1 MPAIMSHSQARRAR
15 EHELHG
21 CLPCTYQ
28 HGTSLYYCTAVSG
41 CASGFMQLDLLQ
53 KRAEKISSGNTVS
66 GNKLDHELRVVPGLK
81 FNCSGNIT
89 SILLGGDVRTAVDN
103 RVEYP
108 EVQIWRRRFLFGVY
122 YTRQYSQTIELLSG
136 NFSSDGLLRYNLTT
150 PIPFENENVFG
161 VYHPLQND
169 SIVRL
174 FYVDEPNAPVSELLN
189 NSNFNI
195 LVPGFTPDIS
205 SHHMLIYPKTGR
217 Q

>member
-1 MPAIMSHSQARRAR
+1 
-15 EHELHG
+15 
-21 CLPCTYQ
+21 
-28 HGTSLYYCTAVSG
+28 
-41 CASGFMQLDLLQ
+41 MQLDLLR

-66 GNKLDHELRVVPGLK
+66 GNKLDHELRVVPELK

-89 SILLGGDVRTAVDN
+89 GLLLGGDVRTSVDN

-108 EVQIWRRRFLFGVY
+108 EVQIWRRGFFITVF
-122 YTRQYSQTIELLSG
+122 YTKQHSRTIELLPG

-174 FYVDEPNAPVSELLN
+174 FYVDEPNAPVSEFIN
-189 NSNFNI
+189 NSNVDTI
-195 LVPGFTPDIS
+195 IPGFTQDLS
-205 SHHMLIYPKTGR
+205 NHHMLIYPVTGK

>member
-1 MPAIMSHSQARRAR
+1 
-15 EHELHG
+15 
-21 CLPCTYQ
+21 
-28 HGTSLYYCTAVSG
+28 
-41 CASGFMQLDLLQ
+41 MQLDLLK

-66 GNKLDHELRVVPGLK
+66 GNKLDHELRVVLGLK

-89 SILLGGDVRTAVDN
+89 SLLLGGDVRTSVGN

-108 EVQIWRRRFLFGVY
+108 EVQIWRRSFIIFF
-122 YTRQYSQTIELLSG
+122 TKQYSQTIELSSG

-150 PIPFENENVFG
+150 PIPFENGNVFG

-174 FYVDEPNAPVSELLN
+174 FYVNEPNAPVSEFIN
-189 NSNFNI
+189 NSNI
-195 LVPGFTPDIS
+195 DTIIPGITPDLS
-205 SHHMLIYPKTGR
+205 SHHMLIYPVTGK